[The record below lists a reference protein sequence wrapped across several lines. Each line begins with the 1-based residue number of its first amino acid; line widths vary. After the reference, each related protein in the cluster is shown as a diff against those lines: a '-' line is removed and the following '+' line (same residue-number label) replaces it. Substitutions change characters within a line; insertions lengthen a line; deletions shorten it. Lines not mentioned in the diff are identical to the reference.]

1 METIPEPI
9 PKILTRHV
17 PNVYFDKST
26 GRRGEM
32 FAINIADDSNIHY
45 ENIFP
50 QILSKNT
57 KHSANVSL
65 ERMPIR
71 KTEFVSAGA
80 EKQPTFYDRKYT
92 LVERK
97 VVVPLMAGQ
106 KSNVQFPSVATSPRL
121 ALNEEK
127 QLQDLEK
134 LPMKR
139 KLQKLD
145 SFIAFKGEELKIK
158 LAPNGQPY

>member
-50 QILSKNT
+50 
-57 KHSANVSL
+57 
-65 ERMPIR
+65 
-71 KTEFVSAGA
+71 
-80 EKQPTFYDRKYT
+80 
-92 LVERK
+92 
-97 VVVPLMAGQ
+97 
-106 KSNVQFPSVATSPRL
+106 
-121 ALNEEK
+121 
-127 QLQDLEK
+127 
-134 LPMKR
+134 
-139 KLQKLD
+139 
-145 SFIAFKGEELKIK
+145 
-158 LAPNGQPY
+158 